1 MMLARFYIGLVKRLN
16 QGAGILCG
24 TLIVY
29 MAAHILLEI
38 VLRLFNTSTYVL
50 NEFIGYAVATM
61 TFMGLGFALERGGLI
76 RVGLVINRLSPNAAM
91 WLDLAISSAMLA
103 LFGWLS
109 WYWGIN
115 VNRSY
120 SRGITSESL
129 ADTPLWIP
137 EGAVLLGLVLLCLT
151 LSSRVLSLLVF
162 RKTPIDLEPR

>member
-1 MMLARFYIGLVKRLN
+1 MLFARGYIGLVKRLN

-76 RVGLVINRLSPNAAM
+76 RVGMVINRLSPNAAM
-91 WLDLAISSAMLA
+91 ILDLVISSVMCAM
-103 LFGWLS
+103 FGWLS

-115 VNRSY
+115 VSRSY

-137 EGAVLLGLVLLCLT
+137 EGAVLLGLILLCLT
-151 LSSRVLSLLVF
+151 LSSRVLSLIVF

>member
-1 MMLARFYIGLVKRLN
+1 MILARWYIGLVKRLN

-24 TLIVY
+24 SLIVY

-91 WLDLAISSAMLA
+91 ILDLLISSAMLT

-151 LSSRVLSLLVF
+151 LSSRVLSLLVY

>member
-1 MMLARFYIGLVKRLN
+1 MILARWYIGLVKRLN

-24 TLIVY
+24 SLIVY

-38 VLRLFNTSTYVL
+38 VLRFFNSSTYIL

-76 RVGLVINRLSPNAAM
+76 RVGLVINRLSRNAAM
-91 WLDLAISSAMLA
+91 VLDLLISSAMLV
-103 LFGWLS
+103 LFSWLS
-109 WYWGIN
+109 WYWSIN
-115 VNRSY
+115 VSRSY

-151 LSSRVLSLLVF
+151 LSSRVLSLLVY
-162 RKTPIDLEPR
+162 RKPPLDLEHS